1 MAAGAWEPKGPCS
14 EPLGTGDV
22 GLSRSRCL
30 RQVHCLAHPLLSL
43 DFSISISPGGLGP
56 PVGPG
61 GASEGEGPRGSL
73 PCCRLVGLARIL
85 ATALCISALLGLSFP
100 PPPTDTPLLL
110 LLFPLVLSSSDF
122 IIHVLS
128 VLQA

>member
-30 RQVHCLAHPLLSL
+30 RQVHCLARPLLSS
-43 DFSISISPGGLGP
+43 DFSLSIPPGGLGP

-61 GASEGEGPRGSL
+61 GASEGEGPHGSL
-73 PCCRLVGLARIL
+73 PWWWLVGLARIL

-100 PPPTDTPLLL
+100 PPPTGASRTLGQKGRGLPRALEVGLAVGCH
-110 LLFPLVLSSSDF
+110 P
-122 IIHVLS
+122 
-128 VLQA
+128 